1 MPDQRQKLLT
11 PDPAGIRLLGN
22 RSDVNLRASFP
33 HSPLPG
39 YHDAVYSDEE
49 RTQAYQVRVLDGIV
63 PIGHGINNFNLDFAG
78 DGTTKGSVPDIAGN
92 DGIETAA
99 GKFGAGAGAPTTP
112 YIPPLTSPGPGS
124 ISATDQPAYT
134 GITKDPASNIEFGS
148 GLSGLTSPHAT
159 SEEIAKQS
167 LLSDYIS
174 GRSYALSAG

>member
-39 YHDAVYSDEE
+39 YRDEVYSDQE
-49 RTQAYQVRVLDGIV
+49 RANFHQAKVLDGYR
-63 PIGHGINNFNLDFAG
+63 PIGHGVNNFHLDFKG
-78 DGTTKGSVPDIAGN
+78 DGTTKGSVPDTAGN
-92 DGIETAA
+92 DGVETEA
-99 GKFGAGAGAPTTP
+99 GQFGAGGGAPTTQ